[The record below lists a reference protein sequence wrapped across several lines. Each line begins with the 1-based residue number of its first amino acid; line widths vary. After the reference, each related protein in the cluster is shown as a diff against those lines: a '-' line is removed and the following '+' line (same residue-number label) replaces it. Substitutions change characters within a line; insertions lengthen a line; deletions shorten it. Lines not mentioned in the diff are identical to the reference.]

1 MQLLLLRH
9 GIAIQSQGTDTDAQR
24 PLTSRGRQR
33 TAAAVK
39 GLARIA
45 DRPEA
50 ILTSPKRRAH
60 QTAGIAGE
68 AFDLSPEVVG
78 VLSNGPPSA
87 IRRMLARRSETSLM
101 LVGHE
106 PWMSGLIESLCTD
119 TRRRGWLELK
129 KAGCALIDA
138 PLHADDLPGRATL
151 HWLIP
156 PRALRALAE

>member
-1 MQLLLLRH
+1 MRLLLLRH
-9 GIAIQSQGTDTDAQR
+9 GIATPYESLDTDAER
-24 PLTSRGRQR
+24 TLTARGRQR

-39 GLARIA
+39 GLIRIA

-60 QTAGIAGE
+60 QTAKIAGE
-68 AFDLSPEVVG
+68 AFELQPEVVN
-78 VLSNGPPSA
+78 VLGDGTPST
-87 IRRMLARRSETSLM
+87 IRRTLVRRPEASLM

-119 TRRRGWLELK
+119 SRPQGWLELK

-138 PLHADDLPGRATL
+138 PLRADEPPGRATL
-151 HWLIP
+151 HWLLP
-156 PRALRALAE
+156 PRVLRELAE